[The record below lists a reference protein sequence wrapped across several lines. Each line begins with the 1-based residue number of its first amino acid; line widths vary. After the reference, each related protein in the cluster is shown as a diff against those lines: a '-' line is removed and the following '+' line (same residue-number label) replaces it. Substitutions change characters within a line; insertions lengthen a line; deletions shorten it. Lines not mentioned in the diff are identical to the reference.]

1 MEFILLV
8 DSIKEFPLT
17 LFQLCSKATTK
28 EKCIMS
34 SLTVRRH
41 AIYFMNRGFLDMKR
55 IGNSYIVFGW
65 TNRNSAMKETS
76 E

>member
-1 MEFILLV
+1 
-8 DSIKEFPLT
+8 
-17 LFQLCSKATTK
+17 
-28 EKCIMS
+28 MS